1 MSFSLLFGIF
11 AAIMCLSWIL
21 FAIFGLVTVRKLRK
35 DPETKH
41 ELGFEFAYGW
51 DIINVA
57 GALTFPKFVA
67 ERCWEN
73 AKGFMANPYVL
84 YKHTTVFDRVLA
96 RMFYIPF
103 VVSGSGI
110 IILSMASFFWGF
122 D

>member
-11 AAIMCLSWIL
+11 AAIAFLSMIL
-21 FAIFGLVTVRKLRK
+21 FAIFGWVTVRKLRK
-35 DPETKH
+35 NPETKH

-51 DIINVA
+51 DILNVA
-57 GALTFPKFVA
+57 WALTLPRSLVRKIWQ
-67 ERCWEN
+67 RS
-73 AKGFMANPYVL
+73 KGFEANPDVL
-84 YKHTTVFDRVLA
+84 YEHTTVFDRVLA
-96 RMFYIPF
+96 RVFCIPF

>member
-11 AAIMCLSWIL
+11 AAIAFLSMIL

-35 DPETKH
+35 NPETKH

-57 GALTFPKFVA
+57 FALTLPRSFVRKA
-67 ERCWEN
+67 WQRSSDLHAN
-73 AKGFMANPYVL
+73 ADLL
-84 YKHTTVFDRVLA
+84 YEHTTVFDRVLA
-96 RMFYIPF
+96 RVFCIPF
-103 VVSGSGI
+103 IVSGSGI
-110 IILSMASFFWGF
+110 IILSMADLFWGF

>member
-1 MSFSLLFGIF
+1 MSMSTLLGIF
-11 AAIMCLSWIL
+11 VAIGFLSIIL
-21 FAIFGLVTVRKLRK
+21 FAIFGWVTVRKLRK
-35 DPETKH
+35 NPETKH

-103 VVSGSGI
+103 VVSGTGMITLMVLNFLGI
-110 IILSMASFFWGF
+110 YE
-122 D
+122 